1 MFTSVRSPRVY
12 EHIVEQ
18 IERAIFAGHLHSGDR
33 LPPERELVRQFR
45 ASRVA
50 VREALRTLEHRGL
63 VGVRHGASGGHFVRQ
78 ADTGLL
84 RRDLATLLR
93 LGRISLRQLT
103 EARLLVEPAIA
114 GLAAERAA
122 EGDLKMLT
130 EALEVRAAVVAR
142 GEHPRLA
149 DIDFHRRLAVAAGN
163 PVHAVLAD
171 ALMDLEAE
179 VVVPRI
185 ELTPADNAHVAEAH
199 AAILRALIARS
210 PRQAQAL
217 MAEHVLDVQRRLG
230 RLEPLRTVAASR

>member
-1 MFTSVRSPRVY
+1 
-12 EHIVEQ
+12 
-18 IERAIFAGHLHSGDR
+18 
-33 LPPERELVRQFR
+33 
-45 ASRVA
+45 VA

-63 VGVRHGASGGHFVRQ
+63 VGVRHGSSGGHFVRQ

-84 RRDLATLLR
+84 RRDFATLLR
-93 LGRISLRQLT
+93 LGRVSVHELT

-114 GLAAERAA
+114 RLAAERAA
-122 EGDLKMLT
+122 EADLKMLA
-130 EALEVRAAVVAR
+130 EALEMRAAVVAR

-185 ELTPADNAHVAEAH
+185 ELSPEDNAHVGEAH
-199 AAILRALIARS
+199 AAILAAVATRAPQR
-210 PRQAQAL
+210 AQVL
-217 MAEHVLDVQRRLG
+217 MAEHVVDVQRRLR
-230 RLEPLRTVAASR
+230 RLEPRAAEVVKRPGPAAGGH